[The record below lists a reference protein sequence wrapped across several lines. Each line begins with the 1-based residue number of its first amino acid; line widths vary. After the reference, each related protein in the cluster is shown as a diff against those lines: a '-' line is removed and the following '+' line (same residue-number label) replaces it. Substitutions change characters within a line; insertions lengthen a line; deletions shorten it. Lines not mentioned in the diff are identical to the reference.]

1 VFDSVRVRLTFWYL
15 GLLALV
21 LIAFSTGIYFLLS
34 QTLHNRLDASLRN
47 EVRALAT
54 VYERQ
59 LGEGK
64 AENESAVVAQ
74 EERLFP
80 RQATAIYSS
89 DGQVVAEKPTRS
101 GKHARLPALSVLPA
115 EDTYF
120 YTMQE
125 EEDGGRDGRRIAA
138 KRILNTANGKSYIY
152 AVSQPLDRVVEELA
166 SMRSILF
173 VAVPLALAMA
183 GIGGWLL
190 ARRSLA
196 PVVAMSERA
205 RRISAENLEE
215 RLPLGNGRDELG
227 KLAATFNELLTR
239 LETAFI
245 HQRRFMADASHELRT
260 PLSVIRTATEVT
272 LEREHRDEEEYR
284 NALKIAGGQ
293 TQRLTRIVED
303 MFTLARADTENRAL
317 DESDFYLDELI
328 VETARAANVL
338 AVSKGIKLEQ
348 DADSEMLCHG
358 DEGLLRQMLMNLLG
372 NSIKHTPAGGSVRI
386 GVERSNGQYQITVA
400 DTGTGIPVEAQPFVF
415 DRFFRAD
422 KARARADSDG
432 GGAGLGLAIA
442 RWIAEAHRGHL
453 VLKHSGSTG
462 STFVASLPVSAPDQ
476 SLMSR

>member
-1 VFDSVRVRLTFWYL
+1 MFDSVRVRLTLWYL

-21 LIAFSTGIYFLLS
+21 LVTFSTGVYVLLS
-34 QTLHNRLDASLRN
+34 QTLHDRLDASLRN
-47 EVRALAT
+47 EVRALAA

-59 LGEGK
+59 LSEGK
-64 AENESAVVAQ
+64 SESEAAAIAQ

-80 RQATAIYSS
+80 RQATAIYNSQ
-89 DGQVVAEKPTRS
+89 GQVVAEKPTKS
-101 GKHARLPALSVLPA
+101 GKHARLPALGTLPLD
-115 EDTYF
+115 DTYF
-120 YTMQE
+120 YTVLE
-125 EEDGGRDGRRIAA
+125 EEDGGRDGRRIAI
-138 KRILNTANGKSYIY
+138 KKILDTATGNSYIY

-173 VAVPLALAMA
+173 IAVPLALAMA
-183 GIGGWLL
+183 GLGGWFL

-215 RLPLGNGRDELG
+215 RLPLGNARDELG

-239 LETAFI
+239 LETAFNQ
-245 HQRRFMADASHELRT
+245 QRRFMADASHELRS

-272 LEREHRDEEEYR
+272 LGREHREEEEYR
-284 NALKIAGGQ
+284 NALKIAAGQ

-303 MFTLARADTENRAL
+303 MFTLARADTENRTL

-328 VETARAANVL
+328 AETARAANVL
-338 AVSKGIKLEQ
+338 AASKGINFEQ

-372 NSIKHTPAGGSVRI
+372 NAIKHTPAGGTVRV
-386 GVERSNGQYQITVA
+386 GVEQSNGQYQITVA
-400 DTGTGIPVEAQPFVF
+400 DTGTGIPVEAQPYVF

-422 KARARADSDG
+422 KSRARSDSDG

-453 VLKHSGSTG
+453 VLKQSGSNG
-462 STFVASLPVSAPDQ
+462 SIFVASLPTPSKT
-476 SLMSR
+476 SS

>member
-1 VFDSVRVRLTFWYL
+1 LTFWYL

-21 LIAFSTGIYFLLS
+21 LIVFSTGIYFLLS

-64 AENESAVVAQ
+64 TENESAVVAQ

-80 RQATAIYSS
+80 RQATAIYNS

-125 EEDGGRDGRRIAA
+125 EEDGGRDGRRIAV

-239 LETAFI
+239 LETAFN

-422 KARARADSDG
+422 KARARSDSDG

-442 RWIAEAHRGHL
+442 RWIAEAHQGHL

-462 STFVASLPVSAPDQ
+462 STFVASLPAPA
-476 SLMSR
+476 RTNP